1 MRELT
6 VGKWIEGAVSL
17 GPVRRVRGNDER
29 LRVRSVVALLDAAA
43 CLMKHDSGTG
53 CLNVFSESVCDERAA
68 ILLSLRT
75 GGGLAGLPACDLTA
89 SQKAAGLWLVMGELD
104 WPLWGAGSDLEAL
117 HGLGLG
123 GVVSDLSA
131 WLQACG
137 VSMLPEWSE
146 RLAGV
151 RQAAAEVDY
160 FAC

>member
-6 VGKWIEGAVSL
+6 VGKWIAGAVSL

-68 ILLSLRT
+68 ILMSLRT
-75 GGGLAGLPACDLTA
+75 VAGLAGLPACDLTA
-89 SQKAAGLWLVMGELD
+89 SQKAAGLWLAMGELE

-123 GVVSDLSA
+123 GVVSDLFV
-131 WLQACG
+131 WLQVCG
-137 VSMLPEWSE
+137 VPMMPEWSE
-146 RLAGV
+146 RLASA